1 MDDKPITIIGSTREY
16 EHVESEKEAANI
28 IIDDLG
34 LDKSLFKYVKPCED
48 YSTIRYDD
56 EEVDLFRIK
65 YTDRAKWIQVL
76 MTTDMRKKYKDNPLF
91 DAEKKKSKVFWKSNI
106 KDLHDYKD
114 IILEGIS
121 YRDEDKKK
129 N

>member
-34 LDKSLFKYVKPCED
+34 LDKSLFKYIKPCED
-48 YSTIRYDD
+48 YSTIQY
-56 EEVDLFRIK
+56 VDGADIFRIK
-65 YTDRAKWIQVL
+65 YTDKTKWIQVL

-91 DAEKKKSKVFWKSNI
+91 DAEKKKSKVFWKSKIN
-106 KDLHDYKD
+106 DLHDYKD

-121 YRDEDKKK
+121 YRDEYKKK

>member
-34 LDKSLFKYVKPCED
+34 LDKSLFKYIKQCED
-48 YSTIRYDD
+48 YSTIQY
-56 EEVDLFRIK
+56 VDGADIFRIK
-65 YTDRAKWIQVL
+65 YTDKTKWIQVL

-91 DAEKKKSKVFWKSNI
+91 DAEKKKSKVFWKSKIN
-106 KDLHDYKD
+106 DLHDYKD

-121 YRDEDKKK
+121 YRDEYKKK

>member
-34 LDKSLFKYVKPCED
+34 LDKSLFKYIKPCED
-48 YSTIRYDD
+48 YSTIQY
-56 EEVDLFRIK
+56 VDGADIFRIK
-65 YTDRAKWIQVL
+65 YTDKTKWIQVL

-91 DAEKKKSKVFWKSNI
+91 DAEKKKSKVFWKSKIN
-106 KDLHDYKD
+106 DLHDYKD

>member
-16 EHVESEKEAANI
+16 EHVETEKEAANI

-34 LDKSLFKYVKPCED
+34 LDKSLFKYIKPCED
-48 YSTIRYDD
+48 YSTIQYDGAD
-56 EEVDLFRIK
+56 IFRIK
-65 YTDRAKWIQVL
+65 YTDKTKWIKVL
-76 MTTDMRKKYKDNPLF
+76 ITTGMKEKYINNPLF
-91 DAEKKKSKVFWKSNI
+91 DAEKKKNGIMWKSMINN
-106 KDLHDYKD
+106 LHDYKD

>member
-48 YSTIRYDD
+48 YSTIQYDD
-56 EEVDLFRIK
+56 GADIFRIK
-65 YTDRAKWIQVL
+65 YTDKTKWIKVL
-76 MTTDMRKKYKDNPLF
+76 ITTGMRDKYIDNPLF
-91 DAEKKKSKVFWKSNI
+91 EADKKKKGIFWKSNI

-114 IILEGIS
+114 IILEGIKI
-121 YRDEDKKK
+121 RDEHKKK